1 MIAAHTQLH
10 PLLLC
15 GSSRTGRVTSGQNR
29 FTFSLYINCLPALH
43 TSGLRQSIIQFV
55 FGGLLA
61 WGVVYIGE
69 GGGWGGNGVGTGTLQ
84 AHRRVW
90 VQVTFA
96 HLRLQ
101 GVDHIHSHVE
111 HPQLRLRLVALVRL
125 QHHADPAK
133 LVESVVDVPDP
144 HPLPGIVAKPPV
156 HPLPVVVVSS
166 LAAVLT
172 LGLLPLASPA
182 RWGRA
187 GRGHPEAASR
197 GERCCWVGA
206 RC

>member
-1 MIAAHTQLH
+1 MIAAHTQFH

-43 TSGLRQSIIQFV
+43 TSGLRQSIFQFV

-61 WGVVYIGE
+61 WGVVYVGE

-96 HLRLQ
+96 PLRLQ
-101 GVDHIHSHVE
+101 GVNHIHSHVE
-111 HPQLRLRLVALVRL
+111 HPQLRLRPPGRPRRIQGGPGEVRDGAEGSFWDHL
-125 QHHADPAK
+125 SGFFWQM
-133 LVESVVDVPDP
+133 
-144 HPLPGIVAKPPV
+144 
-156 HPLPVVVVSS
+156 
-166 LAAVLT
+166 
-172 LGLLPLASPA
+172 
-182 RWGRA
+182 
-187 GRGHPEAASR
+187 
-197 GERCCWVGA
+197 CCELFL
-206 RC
+206 